1 MLDLEMIDLG
11 ESIPHILINAMRNG
25 EANVVRGLQAMSGAI
40 MWHFTHAAIHLIE
53 LIVDARQEDGIVYSG
68 LLEEVMCSTRGNE
81 IINDFIEWGLLE
93 IQTDNEFN
101 EICIAPDIWDTF
113 TKSLDKS
120 APDMGLQSMGKLLG
134 LCSLAKHADRRRH
147 IGMNYYRPVKAVAA
161 KARNQKPRGAIGQ
174 EDAKDVFGRYCSG
187 SERKWLD
194 LVYGDKQ
201 KVTSLRY
208 FSDMTG
214 DKWVV
219 NSDVIVALERIIG
232 RTNELLRERGI
243 TT

>member
-1 MLDLEMIDLG
+1 M
-11 ESIPHILINAMRNG
+11 
-25 EANVVRGLQAMSGAI
+25 VRGLQAMSGAI
-40 MWHFTHAAIHLIE
+40 MWHFTHAAIHLVE
-53 LIVDARQEDGIVYSG
+53 LIVEARHEDEAIYSG
-68 LLEEVMCSTRGNE
+68 ELSEVMCSIRDRE
-81 IINDFIEWGLLE
+81 IVDDFIEWGLLE
-93 IQTDNEFN
+93 HEVDDEDMNERWV
-101 EICIAPDIWDTF
+101 PLGIWDTF
-113 TKSLDKS
+113 IDSLDKS
-120 APDMGLQSMGKLLG
+120 APDMGLQSMGRLLG
-134 LCSLAKHADRRRH
+134 LCSLAKHADRRRYT
-147 IGMNYYRPVKAVAA
+147 GMGYYIPVKAVAA
-161 KARNQKPRGAIGQ
+161 RARNQKPRGAIGR
-174 EDAKDVFGRYCSG
+174 EEAKQVFGLYCSN

-219 NSDVIVALERIIG
+219 NPDVIVALERIIG

>member
-11 ESIPHILINAMRNG
+11 ESIPHILRNAMRAG
-25 EANVVRGLQAMSGAI
+25 EANVVRGLQAMSSAI
-40 MWHFTHAAIHLIE
+40 MWHYTHAAIHLIE
-53 LIVDARQEDGIVYSG
+53 LIVDARREDGIVYSG
-68 LLEEVMCSTRGNE
+68 LLEEVMCSSRGSE
-81 IINDFIEWGLLE
+81 IIKDFIEWGLLE
-93 IQTDNEFN
+93 MQTDDELN
-101 EICIAPDIWDTF
+101 EICVAPPIWDTYIN
-113 TKSLDKS
+113 SLDES

-134 LCSLAKHADRRRH
+134 LCSLAKHYDRRLH
-147 IGMNYYRPVKAVAA
+147 TGITYYRPVKAVAA
-161 KARNQKPRGAIGQ
+161 RARNQKPRGAIGQ

-214 DKWVV
+214 NRWVV
-219 NSDVIVALERIIG
+219 NPDVIVALERIIG